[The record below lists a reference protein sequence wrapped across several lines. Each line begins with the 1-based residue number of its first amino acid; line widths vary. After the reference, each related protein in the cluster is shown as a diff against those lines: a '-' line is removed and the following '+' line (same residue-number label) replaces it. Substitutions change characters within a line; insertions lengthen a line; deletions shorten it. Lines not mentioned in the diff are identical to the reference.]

1 MNCRFFNGIGLIA
14 AIVVMSGCGSSN
26 NAECSS
32 ESTLQ
37 LVRQSI
43 RDNAAAGNSSVGY
56 PALSEI
62 EPDQLSEYFVLNDA
76 RPLSFDENIGRYEC
90 QATLN
95 VPFTDAGRP
104 MHYRV
109 AVPYSSQLVDG
120 GDQIVQVSMS
130 MFHLMGV
137 GSAAYTRLKEMQGA
151 DSPSTPGPAESVV
164 DQPESSDFA
173 DAKADEYDLQGDE
186 GVSSVQAEANPTG
199 DAPTE
204 VVSKPVVSGPSFDCN
219 KAASRQEIMIC
230 GDATLSRL
238 DKELALAYKN
248 AKNESRGNSEFTAQ
262 QRSWITQVRNGC
274 KDTECLVDAYEHRLR
289 ELTQ

>member
-1 MNCRFFNGIGLIA
+1 MNRRSFYGIGLIA
-14 AIVVMSGCGSSN
+14 AVAVMSGCGSSN

-43 RDNAAAGNSSVGY
+43 RDNAAAGNSSVAY

-62 EPDQLSEYFVLNDA
+62 EPEQLSEYFVLNDA
-76 RPLSFDENIGRYEC
+76 RPLSFDENIGRYQC

-137 GSAAYTRLKEMQGA
+137 GSAAYTRLKEMHGA
-151 DSPSTPGPAESVV
+151 DSLSTPDPAESVI
-164 DQPESSDFA
+164 DQQESSDFA
-173 DAKADEYDLQGDE
+173 DAKADEYDFQGDE
-186 GVSSVQAEANPTG
+186 GVSSAHAEANTTA

-204 VVSKPVVSGPSFDCN
+204 AVSPPAVSSPSFDCD
-219 KAASRQEIMIC
+219 KATSRQEIMIC

-238 DKELALAYKN
+238 DKELALAYKK
-248 AKNESRGNSEFTAQ
+248 AKNESHGNSEFTAQ
-262 QRSWITQVRNGC
+262 QRRWITQVRNGC
-274 KDTECLVDAYEHRLR
+274 KDAKCLVDAYEHRLR

>member
-14 AIVVMSGCGSSN
+14 AIAVMSGCGSSN

-37 LVRQSI
+37 LVRKSI
-43 RDNAAAGNSSVGY
+43 RDNAAAGNSSVAY

-62 EPDQLSEYFVLNDA
+62 APDQLSEYFVLNDA

-130 MFHLMGV
+130 VFNLMGV
-137 GSAAYTRLKEMQGA
+137 GSAAFTRLKEMHGA
-151 DSPSTPGPAESVV
+151 DSPSTPDPAESVV
-164 DQPESSDFA
+164 DQPESSDLA
-173 DAKADEYDLQGDE
+173 DAKADEYESDE
-186 GVSSVQAEANPTG
+186 GVSSAYAQANTTADP
-199 DAPTE
+199 PTE
-204 VVSKPVVSGPSFDCN
+204 VVSPPAVSGPSFDCD
-219 KAASRQEIMIC
+219 KAASRQETMIC

-238 DKELALAYKN
+238 DRELALAYKN

-262 QRSWITQVRNGC
+262 QRRWITQVRNGC

>member
-1 MNCRFFNGIGLIA
+1 MNRRFFNGIGLIA
-14 AIVVMSGCGSSN
+14 AVAVMSGCGSSN

-43 RDNAAAGNSSVGY
+43 RDNAAAGNSSVAY

-62 EPDQLSEYFVLNDA
+62 EPEQLSEYFVLNDA
-76 RPLSFDENIGRYEC
+76 RPLSFDENIGRYQC

-137 GSAAYTRLKEMQGA
+137 GSAAYTRLKEMHGA
-151 DSPSTPGPAESVV
+151 DSASAPSAAEASIE
-164 DQPESSDFA
+164 QPESPDFA
-173 DAKADEYDLQGDE
+173 GAKADGYHSDGDE
-186 GVSSVQAEANPTG
+186 RVSSVGGEARATA
-199 DAPTE
+199 DVPTE
-204 VVSKPVVSGPSFDCN
+204 VVSTPAVTGPSFDCD
-219 KAASRQEIMIC
+219 KAASSQEIMIC

-238 DKELALAYKN
+238 DEELALAYKN
-248 AKNESRGNSEFTAQ
+248 AKGESRGKSEFTAQ
-262 QRSWITQVRNGC
+262 QRRWITEVRNGC
-274 KDTECLVDAYEHRLR
+274 KDAACLVDAYEHRLG